1 MDSIL
6 VHDTNKEAKTCDE
19 RIYMMPLSVRDVAH
33 RVSGVF
39 EISELNVTG
48 GDDVAFAIALIQ
60 CAGTEA
66 NGDKVELGVR
76 LTIGLGKTGGRWTV
90 THEHHSVPAS

>member
-1 MDSIL
+1 M
-6 VHDTNKEAKTCDE
+6 T
-19 RIYMMPLSVRDVAH
+19 PLSVRDVAH

-39 EISELNVTG
+39 EISELNITA
-48 GDDVAFAIALIQ
+48 GDDVAFATALIR

-76 LTIGLGKTGGRWTV
+76 LTIGVGKISGRWTV
-90 THEHHSVPAS
+90 THEHHSVPAN